1 MYYIHFTLQVNSD
14 HSEVATYQQSITPQY
29 KNPRKVTSLQEEVQT
44 CSNGTVSVAPSRPR
58 HSHQVVTHSP
68 QVNNFSL
75 QAQQREG
82 VVDKN
87 QSVTTQDVS
96 SFRISV
102 NKLYEC
108 QEDQQPHQLA
118 PIQLRHVAVLKPLKP
133 FSTMQH
139 KSLGLDHSL
148 GLCSVH
154 DSERQLQASG
164 IFSFDWYIFEVSQK
178 IRDAKSGLITSIDSP
193 PFYTGRNG
201 YKMCIRAYLN
211 GDGAAFFSLFVVIM
225 KGDHDSLLKWPFVC
239 RVSLILVDQD
249 HKKHLVRSF
258 TSDPQSSSFKEP
270 TTDIN
275 VASGCPQFADLSV
288 LHNSSYVREDV
299 MHINA
304 KIDISNIFL

>member
-1 MYYIHFTLQVNSD
+1 MCYIHLTLQVNSGQ
-14 HSEVATYQQSITPQY
+14 SEVVTYQQSTRAPQY
-29 KNPRKVTSLQEEVQT
+29 KNPRKVTSLQEEVQAN
-44 CSNGTVSVAPSRPR
+44 SNETVSVASSSLR
-58 HSHQVVTHSP
+58 HGHQVVTHNP
-68 QVNNFSL
+68 LV
-75 QAQQREG
+75 QQREG
-82 VVDKN
+82 VVET
-87 QSVTTQDVS
+87 VTTQDM
-96 SFRISV
+96 SFLRMSA

-108 QEDQQPHQLA
+108 QEEQQPHQLA
-118 PIQLRHVAVLKPLKP
+118 PLQPRHVAVLKPLKP
-133 FSTMQH
+133 FSTTQH
-139 KSLGLDHSL
+139 KGLGFHW
-148 GLCSVH
+148 CSVH
-154 DSERQLQASG
+154 YSEQQFQVPKF
-164 IFSFDWYIFEVSQK
+164 FSFDWRISEVSRK

-201 YKMCIRAYLN
+201 YKMCIRAYFN
-211 GDGAAFFSLFVVIM
+211 GDGTAFFSLFIVIM
-225 KGDHDSLLKWPFVC
+225 RGDHDSLLKWPFTC

-258 TSDPQSSSFKEP
+258 TPDPQSSSFKKP